1 MPAAEVNKAGYFAE
15 SHREIKNM
23 ITRKPKR
30 DVNLQSASP
39 HGEPRTTLYSG

>member
-1 MPAAEVNKAGYFAE
+1 MPEAEVNKVGYFAD

-23 ITRKPKR
+23 ITRKLKR
-30 DVNLQSASP
+30 DVNLQSTSP